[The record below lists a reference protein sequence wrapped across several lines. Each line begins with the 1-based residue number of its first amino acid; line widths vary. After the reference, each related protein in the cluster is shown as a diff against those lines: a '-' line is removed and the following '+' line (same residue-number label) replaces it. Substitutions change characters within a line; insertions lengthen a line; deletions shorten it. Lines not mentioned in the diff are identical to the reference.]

1 MYFKTGCLDLQ
12 KNLRKK
18 IKKIGLGCCINTDNV
33 RGTTDSEIS
42 ITHNYLS
49 NLHLIL
55 AWPLYAASLVLFAIL
70 STVRRHCGTE
80 RIRILLSICST
91 TPLISIQ
98 PSYLPLSI
106 LGAAF
111 KPIQNWMQSRQAA
124 AAVACFTY
132 DYAAYMHIAYMHP
145 AFQLSKCQDFFIYI
159 WYISEDVHTLWH
171 MKIVFIW
178 KLFSSRVVYLLAS
191 FIFY

>member
-1 MYFKTGCLDLQ
+1 MRQYFSVRRYVLNVLQ
-12 KNLRKK
+12 NGLSRFAEK
-18 IKKIGLGCCINTDNV
+18 ISEKIQKIGLGCCINTDNV
-33 RGTTDSEIS
+33 RGTTDSEIP

-70 STVRRHCGTE
+70 STVRRHCGTK
-80 RIRILLSICST
+80 RIRILLSICGT

-145 AFQLSKCQDFFIYI
+145 AFQLSKCQNFFIHI
-159 WYISEDVHTLWH
+159 
-171 MKIVFIW
+171 
-178 KLFSSRVVYLLAS
+178 
-191 FIFY
+191 